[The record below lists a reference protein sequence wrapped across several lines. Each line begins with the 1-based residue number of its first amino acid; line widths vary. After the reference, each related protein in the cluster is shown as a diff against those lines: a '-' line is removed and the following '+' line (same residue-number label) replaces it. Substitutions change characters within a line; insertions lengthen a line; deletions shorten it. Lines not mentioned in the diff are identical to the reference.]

1 MRVFITGATGFIGS
15 AVVRELVT
23 AGHAVTGLV
32 RLAHTVVSLE
42 AMGAKARRRTIDVPV
57 VSLPGKDCARHFGWL
72 ARWRPLNAH
81 VAMRRVLNRDD
92 AAHPAYP

>member
-23 AGHAVTGLV
+23 AGLV
-32 RLAHTVVSLE
+32 RSAHTVASIG
-42 AMGAKARRRTIDVPV
+42 AMGAKACRGTIDVPV

-92 AAHPAYP
+92 AV